1 MKNLKDM
8 KNNKKLGDDDSE
20 GDKDEMAD
28 DNQSNNIKN
37 TNIDS
42 DSHPNNNNMNDDN
55 LNQEFKDIIDKKTVI
70 TKKAPKKKEI
80 DTIKKQNPVIEPVNE
95 KVNVER
101 IDLDDDKNDGG
112 MFEKLD
118 NFINAFKDKDASE
131 NDDESVQTKNMNI
144 NDEWKCY
151 EQDREIWI
159 YENDE

>member
-1 MKNLKDM
+1 MGIDLKKLEKLMKNLKDM

-42 DSHPNNNNMNDDN
+42 DSHPNNNMNDDN

-144 NDEWKCY
+144 NDE
-151 EQDREIWI
+151 
-159 YENDE
+159 

>member
-144 NDEWKCY
+144 NDE
-151 EQDREIWI
+151 
-159 YENDE
+159 